1 MEARSGMTVM
11 LMAGF
16 VIKNSLAGAGFP
28 HFDPRD
34 MRDSFKID
42 HDSGSEVT
50 VVTWRLKLHL

>member
-16 VIKNSLAGAGFP
+16 VIKSSLAGAGFP

-50 VVTWRLKLHL
+50 VVTWR